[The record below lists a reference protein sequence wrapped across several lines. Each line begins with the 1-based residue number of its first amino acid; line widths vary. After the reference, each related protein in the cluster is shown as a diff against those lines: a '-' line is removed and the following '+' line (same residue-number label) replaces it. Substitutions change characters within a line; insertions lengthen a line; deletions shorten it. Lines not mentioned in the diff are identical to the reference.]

1 MRLNFIPLISLLLF
15 LFIGLSGAVTIPTPV
30 YNTGHTGGDRFPGP
44 VQADDLYIVDDAKIG
59 DDAAVLGDLAVTGAI
74 SAGAGTISSGVYDG
88 DLRLTANHSFY
99 STAGSGKIDW
109 SNGTGIFKTTT
120 GAVTIG
126 PGAVG
131 ISGILT
137 ITNLTAITAAT
148 GSSAFDLSASTGA
161 FKTPSGTNTIGGA
174 TVFAANK
181 GVTVASGTSAFD
193 FSGGSGIFKTSTGA
207 VTIGP
212 GATTVSGSLA
222 YSVNASTT
230 VSTTLTSANTK
241 TVYGIDAHSANVTL
255 TLPDAATVTG
265 RTYVIGTNYDPGSYY
280 VKITST
286 GGDKLGGTGGF
297 TIAQTTDGKAGMTL
311 ISDGTLYI
319 LGGAYG
325 AWAEGTA

>member
-1 MRLNFIPLISLLLF
+1 MKTIAIAILTMFLI
-15 LFIGLSGAVTIPTPV
+15 GMAGAVTIPTPT
-30 YNTGHTGGDRFPGP
+30 YNAGHSGGDKFPGP
-44 VQADDLYIVDDAKIG
+44 VQVNDLMVDDDAQIG
-59 DDAAVLGDLAVTGAI
+59 DDAAILGDLAVTGAI
-74 SAGAGTISSGVYDG
+74 SSGVGTISSGVYDG
-88 DLRLTANHSFY
+88 DLRLAANHSFY
-99 STAGSGKIDW
+99 STAGSGGIDW
-109 SNGTGIFKTTT
+109 SNGTGIFKTST
-120 GAVTIG
+120 GAVTVG

-131 ISGILT
+131 ITGILT
-137 ITNLTAITAAT
+137 IANLTAITAAT

-161 FKTPSGTNTIGGA
+161 FKTPSGTNTIDGA

-181 GVTVASGTSAFD
+181 GVTVAAGTSAFD
-193 FSGGSGIFKTSTGA
+193 FSGGTGVFKTSTGA

-230 VSTTLTSANTK
+230 ISSILTSSSTK
-241 TVYGIDAHSANVTL
+241 TVYGIDAHAANVTL

-280 VKITST
+280 VKITAT
-286 GGDKLGGTGGF
+286 GSDKLGGTGGF

-311 ISDGTLYI
+311 TSDGTLYI

-325 AWAEGTA
+325 TWAEGTA